1 MIVYL
6 FLYIVCILIF
16 YTTLES
22 KKKIQIRAMSIFLLF
37 IGFFVGLG
45 DMLGGYDRYIYAAL
59 FEDLSDVIHAGGNP
73 WTTDSFLFYASE
85 FGYGTFSVIMG
96 YITGNR
102 YIFIFTITIIIYAL
116 LIKSLKQYVENA
128 PFAVVMFM
136 GLWFF
141 FTFTYL
147 RQVLACTIIWLSVRY
162 IIERDL
168 RRFLV
173 IWFIAYSFH
182 NSALIFLPLYFIPQK
197 MISPKIVIYIMI
209 GALLM
214 GLSPIPSFIFETYGE
229 VEETRA
235 NVAGYA
241 VETGFRW
248 AYLIEAVFFLFL
260 ILKNYREI
268 QNKKEIVMLNIS
280 LVFCVVLLLFV
291 RSENGGRLGWYF
303 MIGLLC
309 TLSNLCVHGRRLQSQ
324 GIMMLLVCF
333 FLYVRILY
341 SWAFNLCPYKTFL
354 TNGHTAEVVHEHFE
368 YDFNYDRDKFYRPA
382 LWILE

>member
-6 FLYIVCILIF
+6 FLYIVSIFIF

-45 DMLGGYDRYIYAAL
+45 DMLGGYDRYVYGSL
-59 FEDLSDVIHAGGNP
+59 FEDMADVAHAGGSP
-73 WTTDSFLFYASE
+73 WKTDAFLFYAGE
-85 FGYGTFSVIMG
+85 FGYGTLSALMG

-102 YIFIFTITIIIYAL
+102 YIFIFVITIIIYIL

-141 FTFTYL
+141 YTFTYL
-147 RQVLACTIIWLSVRY
+147 RQVLACAIIWLSVKY

-168 RRFLV
+168 KRFLI

-280 LVFCVVLLLFV
+280 LVFCVVLFLFV

-303 MIGLLC
+303 MIGILC

-354 TNGHTAEVVHEHFE
+354 TNGHTAEIVYKYFE
-368 YDFNYDRDKFYRPA
+368 YDSNYDHDKFYRPA

>member
-6 FLYIVCILIF
+6 LLYIVSVLVF

-22 KKKIQIRAMSIFLLF
+22 DKKSQLRAMSIFMVLLAL
-37 IGFFVGLG
+37 FVGLG
-45 DMLGGYDRYIYAAL
+45 DMLGGYDRYVYGSM
-59 FEDLSDVIHAGGNP
+59 FEDMADVAHAGGSP
-73 WTTDSFLFYASE
+73 WKTDAFLFYAGE
-85 FGYGTFSVIMG
+85 FGYGTLSALMG

-102 YIFIFTITIIIYAL
+102 YIFIFVITIIIYIL

-147 RQVLACTIIWLSVRY
+147 RQVLACAIIWLSVKY

-168 RRFLV
+168 KRFLI

-182 NSALIFLPLYFIPQK
+182 NSAIIFLPLYFLPQK
-197 MISPKIVIYIMI
+197 KISPSIVIYVM
-209 GALLM
+209 ATSLLV
-214 GLSPIPSFIFETYGE
+214 GLTPVPQILFEAYGE

-235 NVAGYA
+235 NVAGYS
-241 VETGFRW
+241 VDKGFRW
-248 AYLIEAVFFLFL
+248 AYLVEAVFFLFL

-268 QNKKEIVMLNIS
+268 RNKKEIVMLNMS
-280 LVFCVVLLLFV
+280 LVFCAVLLLFV

-303 MIGLLC
+303 MIGILC
-309 TLSNLCVHGRRLQSQ
+309 TLSNFCVRGKRLMFY
-324 GIMMLLVCF
+324 GKMMLFICF
-333 FLYVRILY
+333 LLYVRILY
-341 SWAFNLCPYKTFL
+341 NWAFNLCPYKTFL
-354 TNGHTAEVVHEHFE
+354 TNGHTAEIVHENFE
-368 YDFNYDRDKFYRPA
+368 YDFNYDHDKFYRPA